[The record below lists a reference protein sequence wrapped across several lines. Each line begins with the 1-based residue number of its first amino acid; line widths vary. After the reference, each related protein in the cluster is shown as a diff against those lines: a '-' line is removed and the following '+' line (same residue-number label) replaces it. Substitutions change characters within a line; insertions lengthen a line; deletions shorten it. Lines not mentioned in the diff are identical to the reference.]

1 MYLNF
6 NKIRVSPL
14 IRENFKVSIK
24 SIRANM
30 VRAVITIT
38 IIALGIMALV
48 GILTAM
54 ESIKTMFNEQFSIL
68 GTNTFTIGSR
78 GMQIHIGNK
87 RYRTKNYS
95 YISNKQAEEFKNE
108 FKFPALVSISTIAS
122 GSSTVKFNL
131 KKSDPNIMIIG
142 SDENYLQTAGFEI
155 DRGRN
160 FSAQEIEQNRSFAI
174 IGSKMV
180 SILTKGNEDLLEKE
194 ITIGDSRYKV
204 IGILKE
210 KGSSIG
216 MGSDK
221 LCILPYTNVR
231 QVFTRPNMNF
241 NINVTPDRPDLMDAA
256 TGEAEGVFRQV
267 RNLNVTDE
275 SDFNI
280 TKSDKLVKIL
290 LENTKYIKYAATLI
304 GIITLFGAA
313 IGLMNI
319 MLVSVTERTSE
330 IGIRK
335 ALGAKSKTVKQQ
347 FLFEAVVI
355 GQIGGLVGIFLGILM
370 GNLISLLT
378 KTSFVIPWAWI
389 LLGVLLCFAVGL
401 VSGYI
406 PAVKAARLDPIDALR
421 YE

>member
-1 MYLNF
+1 MSL
-6 NKIRVSPL
+6 KLTDIRIPPL
-14 IRENFKVSIK
+14 IRENLKVSLK

-30 VRAVITIT
+30 VRAIITIT
-38 IIALGIMALV
+38 IIALGITALV

-54 ESIKTMFNEQFSIL
+54 ESIRKMFNNQFSIL
-68 GTNTFTIGSR
+68 GANTFTIESR
-78 GMQIHIGNK
+78 GMHIHIGDK

-95 YISNKQAEEFKNE
+95 YISYKQAEEFKQE
-108 FKFPALVSISTIAS
+108 FKFPAVVAISTFAS
-122 GSSTVKFNL
+122 GSATVKYND
-131 KKSDPNIMIIG
+131 KKSNPNIVVIG
-142 SDENYLQTAGFEI
+142 ADENYLSTAGFEI
-155 DRGRN
+155 ERGRN
-160 FSAQEIEQNRSFAI
+160 FSPQEIEQNRNFAL
-174 IGSKMV
+174 IGSKMPSV
-180 SILTKGNEDLLEKE
+180 LSKTNENFLDKEVVIGNAK
-194 ITIGDSRYKV
+194 YKV

-231 QVFTRPNMNF
+231 QIFTRPSMNF
-241 NINVTPDRPDLMDAA
+241 SISITPDRPDLMDAA

-267 RNLNVTDE
+267 RNLSVSDE

-280 TKSDKLVKIL
+280 TKSDKLVNIL

-355 GQIGGLVGIFLGILM
+355 GQMGGIVGIVLGILI
-370 GNLISLLT
+370 GNIVSLLT

-389 LLGVLLCFAVGL
+389 LLGVFLCFVVGL
-401 VSGYI
+401 ASGYI
-406 PAVKAARLDPIDALR
+406 PAVKAARLDPIEALR
-421 YE
+421 HE

>member
-1 MYLNF
+1 MYLKI

-14 IRENFKVSIK
+14 IRENFKVSLK
-24 SIRANM
+24 SVRTNK
-30 VRAVITIT
+30 VRAIITIT

-54 ESIKTMFNEQFSIL
+54 DSIKRMFNEQFSIL
-68 GTNTFTIGSR
+68 GANTFVIGSR
-78 GMQIHIGNK
+78 GMQIHIGDK
-87 RYRTKNYS
+87 RYRTKNFS
-95 YISNKQAEEFKNE
+95 YISYKQAEEFKSE
-108 FKFPALVSISTIAS
+108 FTFQALVSIATTAS
-122 GSSTVKFNL
+122 GSATVKYNN
-131 KKSDPNIMIIG
+131 KKSDPTIMVIG
-142 SDENYLQTAGFEI
+142 SDENYLQIAGFEI

-160 FSAQEIEQNRSFAI
+160 LTFQEVEMNRNFAI
-174 IGSKMV
+174 IGSKMQ
-180 SILTKGNEDLLEKE
+180 SILTNGNEDLLDKE
-194 ITIGDSRYKV
+194 IIIGNSRYKV

-231 QVFTRPNMNF
+231 QIYARPNMNF
-241 NINVTPDRPDLMDAA
+241 NINISPDRADLMDAA
-256 TGEAEGVFRQV
+256 VGEAEGLFRQI
-267 RNLNVTDE
+267 RNLSVTDE

-280 TKSDKLVKIL
+280 TQSDKLVNIL
-290 LENTKYIKYAATLI
+290 LEITKYAKYAVTVI
-304 GIITLFGAA
+304 GIITLFGSA

-355 GQIGGLVGIFLGILM
+355 GQIGGLVGILLGILI
-370 GNLISLLT
+370 GNLVSLFT
-378 KTSFVIPWAWI
+378 GTSFVIPWIWI
-389 LLGVLLCFAVGL
+389 LLGVFLCFLVGL
-401 VSGYI
+401 ASGYI
-406 PAVKAARLDPIDALR
+406 PAVKAARLDPIEALR
-421 YE
+421 HE

>member
-1 MYLNF
+1 LSKLHIN
-6 NKIRVSPL
+6 PL
-14 IRENFKVSIK
+14 IRENFKVSLK
-24 SIRANM
+24 SVRANK
-30 VRAVITIT
+30 VRAIITIT

-54 ESIKTMFNEQFSIL
+54 ESIKKMFNDQFSIL
-68 GTNTFTIGSR
+68 GANTFTIGSR
-78 GMQIHIGNK
+78 GMQIHIGDK
-87 RYRTKNYS
+87 RYRTKNFS
-95 YISNKQAEEFKNE
+95 YISYKQAEEFKQE
-108 FKFPALVSISTIAS
+108 FKFPALVSISTNAS
-122 GSSTVKFNL
+122 GSAIVKYKD
-131 KKSDPNIMIIG
+131 KKSDPNILVVG
-142 SDENYLQTAGFEI
+142 TDENYLQTAGFEI
-155 DRGRN
+155 DKGRN
-160 FSAQEIEQNRSFAI
+160 FTPLEVEQNRNFAL
-174 IGSKMV
+174 IGSKMP
-180 SILTKGNEDLLEKE
+180 SILTKDNEDLLEKE
-194 ITIGDSRYKV
+194 IDIGNARYKV

-221 LCILPYTNVR
+221 LCVITYTNCR
-231 QVFTRPNMNF
+231 QVYSRPNMNF
-241 NINVTPDRPDLMDAA
+241 NISITPDRPDLMEAS
-256 TGEAEGVFRQV
+256 TGEAEGVFRQI
-267 RNLNVTDE
+267 RNLSVSDE

-280 TKSDKLVKIL
+280 TKSDKLVTIL

-355 GQIGGLVGIFLGILM
+355 GQIGGLVGIILGILI
-370 GNLISLLT
+370 GNLVSLLT

-389 LLGVLLCFAVGL
+389 LLGVFLCFIVGL

-406 PAVKAARLDPIDALR
+406 PAVKAARLDPIEALR
-421 YE
+421 HE

>member
-1 MYLNF
+1 MR
-6 NKIRVSPL
+6 ISPL
-14 IRENFKVSIK
+14 IRENFKVSLK
-24 SIRANM
+24 SVKANK
-30 VRAVITIT
+30 VRTTITIT
-38 IIALGIMALV
+38 IIALGITTLV

-54 ESIKTMFNEQFSIL
+54 DSIKNMFNEQFSIL
-68 GTNTFTIGSR
+68 GANSFTIETR

-87 RYRTKNYS
+87 RYRAKNFS
-95 YISNKQAEEFKNE
+95 YISYKQAEDFKQQYH
-108 FKFPALVSISTIAS
+108 FPGLVSVSTTAS
-122 GSSTVKFNL
+122 NTATAKYNN
-131 KKSDPNIMIIG
+131 KKSDPNILIIG
-142 SDENYLQTAGFEI
+142 SDENYLATAGFEI

-160 FSAQEIEQNRSFAI
+160 ITAQEVEQNRNFAI
-174 IGSKMV
+174 IGSKMPA
-180 SILTKGNEDLLEKE
+180 ILTTGNDDLLDKE
-194 ITIGDSRYKV
+194 ITIGNSRYKV

-231 QVFTRPNMNF
+231 QIYARPNMNF
-241 NINVTPDRPDLMDAA
+241 NINVIPDRADLMDAA
-256 TGEAEGVFRQV
+256 VGEAEGIFRQI
-267 RNLNVTDE
+267 RHLSVTDE
-275 SDFNI
+275 SDFNV
-280 TKSDKLVKIL
+280 TKSDKLVNIL
-290 LENTKYIKYAATLI
+290 MDITKYAKLAVTFI
-304 GIITLFGAA
+304 GIITLFGSA

-355 GQIGGLVGIFLGILM
+355 GQIGGLVGIILGILI
-370 GNLISLLT
+370 GNLVSLMT
-378 KTSFVIPWAWI
+378 GTSFVIPWAWI
-389 LLGVLLCFAVGL
+389 LLGTALCFIVGL

-406 PAVKAARLDPIDALR
+406 PAVKAARLDPIEALR

>member
-1 MYLNF
+1 
-6 NKIRVSPL
+6 
-14 IRENFKVSIK
+14 
-24 SIRANM
+24 M
-30 VRAVITIT
+30 VRAIITIT

-54 ESIKTMFNEQFSIL
+54 ESIKKMFNDQFSIL
-68 GTNTFTIGSR
+68 GANTFTIESR
-78 GMQIHIGNK
+78 GMHIHIGDK

-95 YISNKQAEEFKNE
+95 YISYKQAEEFKQE
-108 FKFPALVSISTIAS
+108 FDFPATVAISTFAS
-122 GSSTVKFNL
+122 GSATVKYND
-131 KKSDPNIMIIG
+131 KKSNPNIVIIG
-142 SDENYLQTAGFEI
+142 ADENYLSTAGYEI
-155 DRGRN
+155 EQGRN
-160 FSAQEIEQNRSFAI
+160 FTTQEIEQNRNFVLV
-174 IGSKMV
+174 GSKMQ
-180 SILTKGNEDLLEKE
+180 SILTKGNESLLNKE
-194 ITIGDSRYKV
+194 IMVGGSKYKV

-221 LCILPYTNVR
+221 LCILPYSNVR
-231 QVFTRPNMNF
+231 QNFTRPDMNF
-241 NINVTPDRPDLMDAA
+241 SISISPDRADLIDAA
-256 TGEAEGVFRQV
+256 TGEAEGVFRQI
-267 RNLNVTDE
+267 RNLTVSDE

-280 TKSDKLVKIL
+280 TKSDKLVTIL

-347 FLFEAVVI
+347 FLYEAIVI
-355 GQIGGLVGIFLGILM
+355 GQMGGIVGIILGILI
-370 GNLISLLT
+370 GNIVSLLT
-378 KTSFVIPWAWI
+378 KTSFVVPWAWI
-389 LLGVLLCFAVGL
+389 TLGVILCFIVGL

-406 PAVKAARLDPIDALR
+406 PAVKAARLDPIEALR
-421 YE
+421 HE